1 MSESLTKLC
10 DHFCGLRWGNKDGVS
25 DFPSLFITKHSA
37 CHYTPLPNKVVIT
50 CETAD
55 LSTLIQSSCP
65 QNILWHCT
73 EVFFCPVCSIINFLH
88 RSSMLPRIFHRHRS
102 HMTQAIWLVS
112 TWPVE
117 FKFRA
122 VHWLCTGRRLYCNR
136 KYQQGGEVWWRH
148 HQAGEMIPKT

>member
-73 EVFFCPVCSIINFLH
+73 EVFFCPVCSKINFLH

-102 HMTQAIWLVS
+102 HMTQAICLVS